1 MIKIFCRFFYFILN
15 KKTKEKYTKNMKK
28 LFCFYLLFLFC
39 FIFCACST
47 NKQSASA
54 DNLDKYVASEIEKN
68 YDTSS
73 LDDETLKA
81 LSVIVRTKAKDEN
94 VNTKKEYII
103 SNKHIL
109 DIVNQTSGLV
119 LKNYEEPELT
129 ENQKSKDWCVSIKK
143 YDLLKYLS
151 ENNISVSSISSIE
164 PIFSDD
170 KVLTGFI
177 VGGKT
182 ISFEDISNK
191 FNIPSNNINEISNN
205 LTEIKIL
212 GTTTN
217 QEFDIEKASQL
228 SKNGLDFQGIINHFY
243 GNFVTI

>member
-1 MIKIFCRFFYFILN
+1 
-15 KKTKEKYTKNMKK
+15 MKK
-28 LFCFYLLFLFC
+28 LFCFYLLFLCC
-39 FIFCACST
+39 FIFCACSS

-54 DNLDKYVASEIEKN
+54 DSLDKYVASEIEKN
-68 YDTSS
+68 YDVSS

-81 LSVIVRTKAKDEN
+81 LSVVVRTKAKNKN
-94 VNTKKEYII
+94 VNIQKEYNI

-129 ENQKSKDWCVSIKK
+129 ENQESKDWCVSIKK

-164 PIFSDD
+164 PVFSDD
-170 KVLTGFI
+170 KVVTGFI

-182 ISFEDISNK
+182 ILFEDLSNK
-191 FNIPSNNINEISNN
+191 FNIPSNNIKEISNN
-205 LTEIKIL
+205 LTEIKIF
-212 GTTTN
+212 GTTPN
-217 QEFDIEKASQL
+217 QEFNFEKASQL
-228 SKNGLDFQGIINHFY
+228 SKNGMDFKEIINHFY
-243 GNFVTI
+243 GDFVTI

>member
-1 MIKIFCRFFYFILN
+1 MIKIFCRFFYFTLN
-15 KKTKEKYTKNMKK
+15 KKAKEKYTKNMKK

-68 YDTSS
+68 YDVSS
-73 LDDETLKA
+73 LDNETLKA

-94 VNTKKEYII
+94 VNTKKEYNI

-109 DIVNQTSGLV
+109 DIVTQTSGIV
-119 LKNYEEPELT
+119 LKNYKEPELT
-129 ENQKSKDWCVSIKK
+129 ENQDSKNWCVSIKK

-164 PIFSDD
+164 PVFSDD
-170 KVLTGFI
+170 KVLKGFV
-177 VGGKT
+177 VGGKN
-182 ISFEDISNK
+182 ISFEELSNK
-191 FNIPSNNINEISNN
+191 FNIPSNNIKEISNN
-205 LTEIKIL
+205 LTEIKIF
-212 GTTTN
+212 GTTPN
-217 QEFDIEKASQL
+217 QSFDIEKASHL
-228 SKNGLDFQGIINHFY
+228 SKNGMDFKGIIN
-243 GNFVTI
+243 NL